1 MIGLILMTHETLGKS
16 YTELAE
22 HFFGKVPDYLGIV
35 GVHPQEDP
43 ETVWQR
49 ARAEAARVDAGCGVL
64 VLADIY
70 GATPCNVGQRL
81 LADGG
86 RVLLAGINAPMVVKA
101 LQYAPQAQDLAVFA
115 QKVRQA
121 GLDGIVYLN
130 SQEGGASC

>member
-22 HFFGKVPDYLGIV
+22 HFFGKVPEYLGIV

-43 ETVWQR
+43 EAVWQR
-49 ARAEAARVDAGCGVL
+49 ARAEAERVDAGCGVL

-86 RVLLAGINAPMVVKA
+86 RVLLAGMNAPMVIKA

-115 QKVRQA
+115 QKVRQT